1 MKTCPLQLTLPKFA
15 GARGRA
21 TPTRS
26 WPTVRVQDDSRCSKV
41 ELRLNLSSHRANG
54 PQKMPEVC
62 RKCAGSVPSWMAFGD
77 KWDLEFFGI
86 LWGMGGTQCLMPFLV
101 FSASGSLRKLSQC
114 ASMCDLCVGTSEGS
128 KAHCTLEWFGMYG
141 NLVYMQNAEMV
152 YDRIWSKHT
161 QTPSYYPQSR
171 RGTRKMSVEKDQAH
185 FSQLEPPSQRKMA
198 GLRATVP
205 GSKHTSFRTKN
216 CWEPVEILSWSIE
229 KEPLSLLAF

>member
-1 MKTCPLQLTLPKFA
+1 
-15 GARGRA
+15 
-21 TPTRS
+21 
-26 WPTVRVQDDSRCSKV
+26 
-41 ELRLNLSSHRANG
+41 
-54 PQKMPEVC
+54 
-62 RKCAGSVPSWMAFGD
+62 
-77 KWDLEFFGI
+77 
-86 LWGMGGTQCLMPFLV
+86 MGGTQCLMPFLV

-205 GSKHTSFRTKN
+205 GSKHTCFELRTVENLSKSFLGALKR
-216 CWEPVEILSWSIE
+216 
-229 KEPLSLLAF
+229 SLLAFWPFRTLWNIVKHCESTTSWNEILVLLPGQATAFSPNFGGKIMKHDETDTM